1 MNLPRERLHQILR
14 ENYVIPNQAGAFSG
28 FESFFRSLVER
39 GLVRRHQYKEAKE
52 WAKGNGTYT
61 KHYPARRRFKTNRVI
76 VSGINDTWQLDLID
90 LQTYSEI
97 NENYNWILIC
107 IDVFSKFVWIS
118 LLKNKN
124 AASVKNGL
132 IDVLNRSTGRKPE
145 KIQTDEGNEFENQV
159 FKAFCRQRNI
169 ELFHVDSDKKASV
182 VERVIR
188 TIKEK
193 MWRAFTDRGRYVYHD
208 IIHDL
213 IENYNN
219 CYHRS
224 IKTKP
229 SLVTAVN
236 EERIWEVLYGRIYT
250 HIENRISFKYDV
262 GEQVR
267 YREFKDMRFD
277 KGYVQNWSEEI
288 FTIIERIPRVPP
300 VYRIKEENGQEL
312 DSFYYEKE
320 LLAVNREPDPLYLIE
335 RIIRENLRNNTIF
348 VKWLGYPDHYNSWIS
363 RDQVIQVGR

>member
-1 MNLPRERLHQILR
+1 
-14 ENYVIPNQAGAFSG
+14 
-28 FESFFRSLVER
+28 
-39 GLVRRHQYKEAKE
+39 
-52 WAKGNGTYT
+52 
-61 KHYPARRRFKTNRVI
+61 
-76 VSGINDTWQLDLID
+76 
-90 LQTYSEI
+90 
-97 NENYNWILIC
+97 
-107 IDVFSKFVWIS
+107 
-118 LLKNKN
+118 
-124 AASVKNGL
+124 
-132 IDVLNRSTGRKPE
+132 
-145 KIQTDEGNEFENQV
+145 
-159 FKAFCRQRNI
+159 
-169 ELFHVDSDKKASV
+169 
-182 VERVIR
+182 
-188 TIKEK
+188 
-193 MWRAFTDRGRYVYHD
+193 
-208 IIHDL
+208 L

-250 HIENRISFKYDV
+250 HIKNRISFKYDV

-312 DSFYYEKE
+312 DSFLYEKE